1 MADDTKNFNEESLLA
16 ESAEVR
22 KWKPVLE
29 HKNFNPITDRSGKYD
44 RKRAS
49 DLVKILENTTRDMK
63 INNDHARLFLS
74 EAAPINSMGTSSSTQ
89 GAGPIDTYDPIIVS
103 LLRRAMPNL
112 IAYDFC
118 GVQPMTGPTGLV
130 FAKRTRLANQAGNE
144 TFYNEPNTGF
154 SAAGGMNA
162 AVTAVGYANG
172 TVPGGATSDLGTTF
186 GISNNAGNSTYNY
199 AGGVNRVS
207 QEAVGSN
214 TTLIFPQMAFSI
226 EKVAVQANGRQLAA
240 QYSMELAQDL
250 KAIHGLD
257 AESELTNDISAEL
270 ISEINREIVR
280 TVYVTAV
287 PGAQND
293 TTTAG
298 QFDLDTDSNGRWSA
312 EKWKGLMFQVERD
325 ANHIAKDTRRGRGNL
340 LIVSS
345 DVASALEMAGKL
357 DFSKVAADL
366 NVDDTGTTF
375 VGVLNGKYRVYIDP
389 YSPAG
394 FNYYV
399 AGYKGSTWTDAGL
412 FYCPYVPITMVR
424 AVDPNTYQPSIGFKT
439 RYGMVANPYAQG
451 LTVGLGAITQDS
463 NLYYRRVLVQHL
475 M

>member
-1 MADDTKNFNEESLLA
+1 MHQFDESNLLA
-16 ESAEVR
+16 SERLAK
-22 KWKPVLE
+22 KWAPILE
-29 HKNFNPITDRSGKYD
+29 HKSFDPITDRNGKND

-49 DLVKILENTTRDMK
+49 DLTKILENTAWAMKFQRDHDQ
-63 INNDHARLFLS
+63 IQLS
-74 EAAPINSMGTSSSTQ
+74 EAAPINSMGSSSSVQ

-130 FAKRTRLANQAGNE
+130 FAKRTRLANQAGAE

-154 SAAGGMNA
+154 TGQGGMGANA
-162 AVTAVGYANG
+162 TAVGYPNNS
-172 TVPGGATSDLGTTF
+172 VLGGAANNVGTQF
-186 GISNNAGNSTYNY
+186 GVSNNVGNSTYNF
-199 AGGVNRVS
+199 AGGVSRTA

-214 TTLIFPQMAFSI
+214 ATLAFPQMAFSI
-226 EKVAVQANGRQLAA
+226 EKVQVSAEGRQLGA

-257 AESELTNDISAEL
+257 AETELTNDISAEL

-293 TTTAG
+293 TTTPG
-298 QFDLDTDSNGRWSA
+298 IFDLDTDSNGRWSA
-312 EKWKGLMFQVERD
+312 EKWKGLFFQVERD
-325 ANHIAKDTRRGRGNL
+325 ANVIAKQTRRGRGNL

-357 DFSKVAADL
+357 DYSKVAADL
-366 NVDDTGTTF
+366 TVDDTGVTY
-375 VGVLNGKYRVYIDP
+375 VGMLNGKYKVFIDP
-389 YSPAG
+389 YSPPG

-399 AGYKGSTWTDAGL
+399 AGYKGATWTDAGL

-424 AVDPNTYQPSIGFKT
+424 AVDPSTYQPSIGFKT
-439 RYGMVANPYAQG
+439 RYGMVANPYAEG
-451 LTVGLGAITQDS
+451 LTQGYGRIVQDS
-463 NLYYRRVLVQHL
+463 NLYYRRVIVSHL

>member
-1 MADDTKNFNEESLLA
+1 MADGLITEA
-16 ESAEVR
+16 TR
-22 KWKPVLE
+22 KKWEPILE
-29 HKNFNPITDRSGKYD
+29 HKNYPKITDRLGRDD
-44 RKRAS
+44 RQRSK
-49 DLVKILENTTRDMK
+49 DLITVLENTVRDMK
-63 INNDHARLFLS
+63 TNTEHARLFLS
-74 EAAPINSMGTSSSTQ
+74 EAAPINSMGTSSSVA
-89 GAGPIDTYDPIIVS
+89 GSGPIDTYDPIIVS

-130 FAKRTRLANQAGNE
+130 FAKRTRLANQAGTE

-154 SAAGGMNA
+154 TGRGGTNTDPVVAGYGNSTANA
-162 AVTAVGYANG
+162 TLM
-172 TVPGGATSDLGTTF
+172 GGAANNVGSQF
-186 GISNNAGNSTYNY
+186 GVSNNAGNSTYNY

-207 QEAVGSN
+207 QEAMGSN
-214 TTLIFPQMAFSI
+214 STLIFPQIAFSI
-226 EKVAVQANGRQLAA
+226 EKVSVTATGRQLGA

-280 TVYVTAV
+280 TVYITAV

-298 QFDLDTDSNGRWSA
+298 RFDLDTDSNGRWSA
-312 EKWKGLMFQVERD
+312 EKWKGLYFQVERD
-325 ANHIAKDTRRGRGNL
+325 ANMIAKQTRRGRGNL

-357 DFSKVAADL
+357 DYSKVAADL
-366 NVDDTGTTF
+366 TVDDTGTTF
-375 VGVLNGKYRVYIDP
+375 VGTLNGKYKVFIDP

-399 AGYKGSTWTDAGL
+399 AGYKGATWTDAGL

-424 AVDPNTYQPSIGFKT
+424 AVDPQTYQPSIGFKT
-439 RYGMVANPYAQG
+439 RYGMVANPYAEGANQG
-451 LTVGLGAITQDS
+451 LGVIRQDS
-463 NLYYRRVLVQHL
+463 NVYYRRVIVDHL

>member
-1 MADDTKNFNEESLLA
+1 MADEKNFHENSLLA
-16 ESAEVR
+16 EDALSQ
-22 KWKPVLE
+22 KWRPIVE
-29 HKNFNPITDRSGKYD
+29 HKKFDVIKDRLGRPD

-49 DLVKILENTTRDMK
+49 DLVKILENTTRDMQV
-63 INNDHARLFLS
+63 NYDNTRLFLA
-74 EAAPINSMGTSSSTQ
+74 EAAPINSMGTSSSTA

-130 FAKRTRLANQAGNE
+130 FAKRTRLANQAGTE

-154 SAAGGMNA
+154 TGRGGTNTAAVAAGYGA
-162 AVTAVGYANG
+162 ATDI
-172 TVPGGATSDLGTTF
+172 GGAANNLGTQF
-186 GISNNAGNSTYNY
+186 GVSNNAGNSTYNA
-199 AGGVNRVS
+199 AGGVNRIT
-207 QEAVGSN
+207 QEGMGGN
-214 TTLIFPQMAFSI
+214 TTAIFPQMAFSI
-226 EKVAVQANGRQLAA
+226 EKVTVEAKGRQLGA

-287 PGAQND
+287 PGAQYD

-298 QFDLDTDSNGRWSA
+298 VFDLDTDSNGRWSA
-312 EKWKGLMFQVERD
+312 EKWKGLMYNVERD
-325 ANHIAKDTRRGRGNL
+325 ANRIATETRRGRGNL

-345 DVASALEMAGKL
+345 DVASALEMTGKL
-357 DFSKVAADL
+357 DYSKVAADL
-366 NVDDTGTTF
+366 TVDDTGTTF
-375 VGVLNGKYRVYIDP
+375 AGVLNGKYKVYVDP
-389 YSPAG
+389 YAPAG

-424 AVDPNTYQPSIGFKT
+424 AVDPNTFQPSIGFKT
-439 RYGMVANPYAQG
+439 RYGMVANPYAEGITQG
-451 LTVGLGAITQDS
+451 LGVIRQDS
-463 NLYYRRVLVQHL
+463 NKYYRRVIVSHL

>member
-1 MADDTKNFNEESLLA
+1 MTDAILTHKQQA
-16 ESAEVR
+16 AQ
-22 KWKPVLE
+22 KWKPILE
-29 HKNFNPITDRSGKYD
+29 HEAFPEITDRVGRKD
-44 RKRAS
+44 RKRAG
-49 DLVKILENTTRDMK
+49 DLVTVLENTVADMK
-63 INNDHARLFLS
+63 VNNDHARLFLS
-74 EAAPINSMGTSSSTQ
+74 EAAPINSMGTSSSTA
-89 GAGPIDTYDPIIVS
+89 GSGPIDTYDPIIVS

-130 FAKRTRLANQAGNE
+130 FAKRTRLANQAGSE
-144 TFYNEPNTGF
+144 TFYGEPNTGF
-154 SAAGGMNA
+154 TGQGGMNA
-162 AVTAVGYANG
+162 APTAVGYANN
-172 TVPGGATSDLGTTF
+172 TVPGGAANNVGTQF
-186 GISNNAGNSTYNY
+186 GVANNVANNNYNY
-199 AGGVNRVS
+199 AGGVNRQS

-214 TTLIFPQMAFSI
+214 STLIFPQMAFSI
-226 EKVAVQANGRQLAA
+226 EKVSVTAMGRQLGA

-293 TTTAG
+293 TTTPG
-298 QFDLDTDSNGRWSA
+298 IFDLDTDSNGRWSA
-312 EKWKGLMFQVERD
+312 EKWKGLMYQVERD
-325 ANHIAKDTRRGRGNL
+325 ANRIAKDTRRGRGNIL
-340 LIVSS
+340 LMSS
-345 DVASALEMAGKL
+345 DVASALEMTGKL
-357 DFSKVAADL
+357 DYSKVAADFT
-366 NVDDTGTTF
+366 VDDTGTTF
-375 VGVLNGKYRVYIDP
+375 IGILNGKYRVYIDP
-389 YSPAG
+389 YAPAG

-399 AGYKGSTWTDAGL
+399 AGYKGATWTDAGL

-424 AVDPNTYQPSIGFKT
+424 AVDPNTFQPSIGFKT

-451 LTVGLGAITQDS
+451 LTQGYGAIAQDS
-463 NLYYRRVLVQHL
+463 NLYYRRVIVQHL

>member
-1 MADDTKNFNEESLLA
+1 MADEILTRKQLA
-16 ESAEVR
+16 R
-22 KWKPVLE
+22 KTWQPILE
-29 HKNFNPITDRSGKYD
+29 HDAYNPITDRMG
-44 RKRAS
+44 RKDKRREM
-49 DLVKILENTTRDMK
+49 DLVQILENTAADMK
-63 INNDHARLFLS
+63 VVHDQSRLFLA

-130 FAKRTRLANQAGNE
+130 FAKRTRLANQAGSE

-154 SAAGGMNA
+154 TSFQGMNA
-162 AVTAVGYANG
+162 APTSVGYANG
-172 TVPGGATSDLGTTF
+172 TIPGANNTGTQF
-186 GISNNAGNSTYNY
+186 GVSNNAGNSAYNY
-199 AGGVNRVS
+199 AGGVNRQS

-214 TTLIFPQMAFSI
+214 STLIFPQMAFSI
-226 EKVAVQANGRQLAA
+226 EKVQVTANGRQLGA

-298 QFDLDTDSNGRWSA
+298 IFDLDVDSNGRWSA
-312 EKWKGLMFQVERD
+312 EKWKGLMYQVERD

-340 LIVSS
+340 LLVSS

-357 DFSKVAADL
+357 DYSKVAADL
-366 NVDDTGTTF
+366 TVDDTGTTF

-389 YSPAG
+389 YAPAG

-399 AGYKGSTWTDAGL
+399 AGYKGATWTDAGL

-424 AVDPNTYQPSIGFKT
+424 AVDPNTFQPSIGFKT

-451 LTVGLGAITQDS
+451 LTQGYGAIVQDS
-463 NLYYRRVLVQHL
+463 NLYYRRVLVNHL